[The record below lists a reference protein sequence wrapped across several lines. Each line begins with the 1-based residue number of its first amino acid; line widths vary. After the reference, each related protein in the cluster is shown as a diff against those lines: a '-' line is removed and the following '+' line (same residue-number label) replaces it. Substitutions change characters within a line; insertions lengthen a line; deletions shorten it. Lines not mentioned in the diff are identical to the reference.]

1 MDLPEV
7 ILPRK
12 ISGRIVFFFLFLLY
26 TFLFYHSS
34 WLSDDSFI
42 TFRVVDNFLNGLG
55 LRWNPWE
62 RVQVYTHPL
71 WLFLLIPIQW
81 IVQDISISAYVLS
94 YACGILFLS
103 YYCFALLK
111 FRHGFGLVLMSV
123 SALFSSRIFVDY
135 NTSGLENPLSFLLLL
150 LFEIKF
156 YSLYLNGEPKNTKID
171 SFEIGLLAGLLLLT
185 RLDLILFLAI
195 PLGVLLWKIFRD
207 ERILF
212 LEYSF
217 FGIFPWLFYLG
228 FSLVYFGSLFPN
240 TFYAKINVLSTLSE
254 RVSVGWDYLRISL
267 KWDPI
272 ALFIFGMHIF
282 WIISEPVFRRFT
294 NTKWAPSEKEKGI
307 LIFGFGSIVFVFLY
321 LLWIGGDFMA
331 GRFLGTCLTVS
342 VFSQSLFLA
351 VRFEDFELNIR
362 KLLFTLS
369 AFVLVYFFAHS
380 ASPLRYVFQRSP
392 VRVEKGIVDERASYQ
407 DNTALKHWFEGIVP
421 DTHPWAQYAKKIAP
435 YNLKTETN
443 VSESRLVQITTNV
456 GLPGFYGGPGIHW
469 IDLLG
474 VTDPFLARLPG
485 KGFPGHYIRLLPRD
499 YKEYIE
505 EIVVS
510 LSDPELDRFYYEIR
524 LLSEGDIWTKE
535 RWKVIVDF
543 TFFGSGDFKTRFPKG
558 FSYSFDLETYRSTLY
573 GLPFRSWKDE
583 DLKSKLSR
591 EYFGVQPTEY
601 SKTKIP

>member
-71 WLFLLIPIQW
+71 WLFLLIPTQW

-111 FRHGFGLVLMSV
+111 FRHGFGLILMSV

-171 SFEIGLLAGLLLLT
+171 SFEIGLLAGFLLLT
-185 RLDLILFLAI
+185 RLDLILFLVI

-207 ERILF
+207 KRILF

-217 FGIFPWLFYLG
+217 FGIFTWLFYLG

-240 TFYAKINVLSTLSE
+240 TFYAKTNVLSTLSE

-369 AFVLVYFFAHS
+369 AFVSVYFFAHS